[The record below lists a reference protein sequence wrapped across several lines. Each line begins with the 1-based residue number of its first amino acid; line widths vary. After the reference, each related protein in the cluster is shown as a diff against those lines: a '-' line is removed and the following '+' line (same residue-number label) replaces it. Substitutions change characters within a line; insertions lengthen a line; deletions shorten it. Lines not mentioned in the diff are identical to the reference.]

1 MTNTY
6 SNLVAYIKRNRLT
19 STFDANTLR
28 TKLNTDPKTFSS
40 VLSKAVRENLIHKV
54 GVVPSDVPSHNGR
67 QVGVYCRTARSY
79 YSGVRD

>member
-19 STFDANTLR
+19 STFDA
-28 TKLNTDPKTFSS
+28 NTDPKTFSS